1 MSKNNDKRGVNKNMS
16 KSELQEALTK
26 IAEAMGVDMVL
37 MVHNLDAAPLKHEKL
52 DDDLSDV
59 VTKYCCNVRM
69 LNAEIQDAVGKMND
83 WLDSALDALSIK
95 YGADVIGEALA
106 DHPSQLADIQMAD
119 SAIDRL
125 KLFCEL
131 TKDQMSKTSSTC
143 AKQPVCIARA
153 LKKTRK

>member
-1 MSKNNDKRGVNKNMS
+1 MSKNNDNHSVNKNMS
-16 KSELQEALTK
+16 KSELQEALSK
-26 IAEAMGVDMVL
+26 IAAAMGADMVF
-37 MVHNLDAAPLKHEKL
+37 MVSNLDAAPLKHEKL

-69 LNAEIQDAVGKMND
+69 LNAEIQDAVGKMSD

-95 YGADVIGEALA
+95 YGADAIGEALV